1 MAKQYNYRCPCGGEF
16 NVPATPKF
24 NMGAVQQVPRCPF
37 CGKPMSGL
45 A

>member
-1 MAKQYNYRCPCGGEF
+1 MAKQYNYKCPCGGEF
-16 NVPATPKF
+16 NVPAASKF
-24 NMGAVQQVPRCPF
+24 MGVGVQTPRCPF